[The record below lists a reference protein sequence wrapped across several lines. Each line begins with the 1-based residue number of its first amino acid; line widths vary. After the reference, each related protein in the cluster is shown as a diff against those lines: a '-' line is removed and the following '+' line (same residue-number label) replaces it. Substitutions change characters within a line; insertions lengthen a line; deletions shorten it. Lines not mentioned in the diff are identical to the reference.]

1 MRRLGIIGIATL
13 SFLLIVSSIA
23 AATPDRA
30 TTDEPA
36 ERVLVISVPVLTW
49 DDVNTHR
56 MPNLNRLLD
65 GSAVANLTT
74 RTINREP
81 VLSDGY
87 VTLGS
92 GTRAVGAG
100 FPIDGEAFDAGERVD
115 GEGTAGQMFAR
126 RTGKHVDSGLVHL
139 GIGAIEEDNAE
150 ALYDAEVGALGDALA
165 DAGFDR
171 AVVANGDGRD
181 FTDRDAEI
189 YRRQAVSA
197 LMSSAGTVP
206 NGQVDDQLLRSD
218 PLSPFGVRYDTDAVV
233 RAFRAA
239 WKPRSVVLVEASDLV
254 REDAYRRYATQEE
267 RARVFRQT
275 LRRTDALVGGLL
287 EVVDLDRDAVF
298 VVGPAHAEHDP
309 RLTLMA
315 VHAPGI
321 EPGLLRS
328 GTTRR
333 PGFVQ
338 LVDVAPTILDRLGID
353 RPDSMEGRAAV
364 VGEQGGS
371 AEDRRDTLADADAAA
386 QFRDDQVAPVAI
398 LMVVVGGLLGA
409 TTLLALIFTDLSWLP
424 RVVSFAALAFLGFVP
439 AVYLAQLIPFY
450 DLGVVPYYV
459 FLVGLALVLARVYE
473 HRRRQ
478 HTLDPLILAL
488 AVIVVLLITDA
499 IVGAPLQFNGALGFS
514 PKAAGRF
521 TGLGN
526 VAYAALTA
534 SAILLAALL
543 ANRIGGRRGLRIG
556 LALLAVVFVVDGLP
570 FWGSDVGGILS
581 VLPAFGVTAYL
592 MLGLRVRPRTIVLW
606 LGVTVVAVVGFGFL
620 DLTRAADQRTHLG
633 RLFERI
639 GSDGWSGFETVVLR
653 KANANIET
661 LGNSVWLY
669 LVPMVLIFVGL
680 LLAYH
685 RSRLVALFEGVPELR
700 AATVGFVILAGLGY
714 ALNDSG
720 VAVPGM
726 MVGIANAVLVCLVLW
741 TDVPVPSAAATTSST
756 PAEAAEP
763 VGSRR

>member
-1 MRRLGIIGIATL
+1 VSRGMRRLALIGSGAL
-13 SFLLIVSSIA
+13 AFLLGLPAVA
-23 AATPDRA
+23 GATPD
-30 TTDEPA
+30 EPI
-36 ERVLVISVPVLTW
+36 ERVLIISVPVLTW
-49 DDVNTHR
+49 EEVNTHR

-65 GSAVANLTT
+65 RSAVANLTT
-74 RTINREP
+74 RTLRRQPI
-81 VLSDGY
+81 LSDGY
-87 VTLGS
+87 VTLS
-92 GTRAVGAG
+92 AGTRAVGAG
-100 FPIDGEAFDAGERVD
+100 FPIDGEAFDARERVN
-115 GEGTAGQMFAR
+115 GAGTAAQMFAR
-126 RTGKHVDSGLVHL
+126 RTGEHVDSGLVHL

-150 ALYDAEVGALGDALA
+150 ELYDAEIGALGDALA

-171 AVVANGDGRD
+171 AVIANGDGRD
-181 FTDRDAEI
+181 FTDRDTAI
-189 YRRQAVSA
+189 YRRQAVA
-197 LMSSAGTVP
+197 GLMSSDGTVP
-206 NGQVDDQLLRSD
+206 RGQVDDELLRAD
-218 PLSPFGVRYDTDAVV
+218 PLAPFGVRYDNDAVV
-233 RAFRAA
+233 RAFRSE
-239 WKPRSVVLVEASDLV
+239 WRPRSVVLVEASDLV
-254 REDAYRRYATQEE
+254 RADAYRKYATADE

-275 LRRTDALVGGLL
+275 LQRTDALIGGLL
-287 EVVDLDRDAVF
+287 DAVDFERDAVV
-298 VVGPAHAEHDP
+298 VVGPAHAEHEA

-315 VHAPGI
+315 VRAPGQ

-333 PGFVQ
+333 AGFVQ

-353 RPDSMEGRAAV
+353 RPDSMEGRAAEV
-364 VGEQGGS
+364 DTEDGS
-371 AEDRRDTLADADAAA
+371 AAERRDTLADADSAA

-409 TTLLALIFTDLSWLP
+409 TTLVAFVFTDWSWLP
-424 RVVSFAALAFLGFVP
+424 RVVSFAALAFLGYIP

-459 FLVGLALVLARVYE
+459 FLIGLALLLAHVYE
-473 HRRRQ
+473 RLRRQ

-488 AVIVVLLITDA
+488 GVIVVLLITDA
-499 IVGAPLQFNGALGFS
+499 VVGAPLQFNGALGFS

-526 VAYAALTA
+526 LAYAALTA
-534 SAILLAALL
+534 SAVLLAALL
-543 ANRIGGRRGLRIG
+543 ANRFGGQRGVRIG
-556 LALLAVVFVVDGLP
+556 VALLAVVFVVDGLP

-581 VLPAFGVTAYL
+581 VLPAYGVTAYL

-606 LGVTVVAVVGFGFL
+606 LGVTLVAVIGFGLL

-653 KANANIET
+653 KANTNLET
-661 LGNSVWLY
+661 IGNSVWLY
-669 LVPMVLIFVGL
+669 MVPMVLIFMAL
-680 LLAYH
+680 LLAYQ
-685 RSRLVALFEGVPELR
+685 RRRLFALFTRVPELQ

-726 MVGIANAVLVCLVLW
+726 MLGIANAVLVCLILW
-741 TDVPVPSAAATTSST
+741 SDTDVVEAPVTATSAT
-756 PAEAAEP
+756 PAGVSEP
-763 VGSRR
+763 VGSRP